1 MWPVSWGWIGGI
13 VPYVIILV
21 LIVIIY
27 KLYRRSPKKDV
38 RDAEGN
44 LLASSKTSVVML
56 KDLYAKGEITH
67 EEFEEMKKEI
77 EE

>member
-21 LIVIIY
+21 LIVVIY

-44 LLASSKTSVVML
+44 LLASSETSVVML
-56 KDLYAKGEITH
+56 KELYAKGDITL
-67 EEFEEMKKEI
+67 EEFEEKKKEI